1 MAKSCRV
8 ESPHVAPRPWVHQ
21 DLGVRSRS
29 ARRAGVPV
37 PSHVAQCHPP
47 QPQLGTTKQKC
58 LLGEIHLRE
67 LLSVSKEEARKL
79 AGLAQARGNPRGC
92 CGCEGQTRG
101 LRQAQVFLTVRAKG
115 RREVCG
121 HTTKNAAV
129 AGIAHGA
136 AATDLACSNSQWGWG
151 QREGKAEPQPGWDA
165 PVGVRAFW
173 GAPHTLIAPH
183 GGKCL

>member
-1 MAKSCRV
+1 M
-8 ESPHVAPRPWVHQ
+8 PPRPWIHQ

-47 QPQLGTTKQKC
+47 QPQLGATKQKC
-58 LLGEIHLRE
+58 LLGEIHLHE

-129 AGIAHGA
+129 AGIAHGLQPQTWP
-136 AATDLACSNSQWGWG
+136 AATASGDGGRGKERQSPSLAGTPLLG
-151 QREGKAEPQPGWDA
+151 
-165 PVGVRAFW
+165 
-173 GAPHTLIAPH
+173 
-183 GGKCL
+183 